1 MACRNTGRA
10 RSGWSWRRS
19 VSSAVTGSTI
29 RITVDSL
36 ERVDDELLTDRAG
49 LEQERVTRAQFR
61 RKAVAAA
68 MAWLT
73 NSRQAAGSRRSA
85 RAWAATSSA
94 SSAPDATS
102 LSDTNRSIE

>member
-1 MACRNTGRA
+1 MLS
-10 RSGWSWRRS
+10 SG
-19 VSSAVTGSTI
+19 G
-29 RITVDSL
+29 
-36 ERVDDELLTDRAG
+36 
-49 LEQERVTRAQFR
+49 
-61 RKAVAAA
+61 KAVAAA

-102 LSDTNRSIE
+102 LSDTNRSIAICSSSKDTRTKVVALAMSGR